1 MSIVSYIC
9 KPPTIVHSFTGF
21 LSDLYEARPCTARRY
36 LGGHM
41 ERINPHLL
49 TSTQEGIDAS
59 HFAIYVSG
67 VHKKFRAE
75 LTPGTY
81 LQAEYHT

>member
-1 MSIVSYIC
+1 
-9 KPPTIVHSFTGF
+9 
-21 LSDLYEARPCTARRY
+21 
-36 LGGHM
+36 M